1 MTIETSRGTWNIYG
15 INLASTDYIYQDIKT
30 AIENGSASQAML
42 QRKTGYRAPI
52 IVDFMHKTINFR
64 QF

>member
-1 MTIETSRGTWNIYG
+1 MTMQTARGTWNIYG
-15 INLASTDYIYQDIKT
+15 INLVSTDCIYQDIKT
-30 AIENGSASQAML
+30 AIENGTASHSML

-52 IVDFMHKTINFR
+52 FVDFKHKTINFR